1 MSTRS
6 FPPKGSSTD
15 SGCAAAS
22 APAGLTAAL
31 PRLDRPTLFARA
43 RRGRTASTS
52 RAHRLTL
59 QLSARRL
66 ACRAEGGEEAGGPPA
81 ISKPTPCD
89 RPPPRT
95 APPDAAGR
103 SQARGRHRLRPRSPQ
118 ARPHRKIRQRLPTR
132 VPPRLHRLSRSC
144 TQRAD
149 EAPAFAADRSL
160 SGRSQL
166 RCSRPA
172 DLGLP
177 RSQPAHRAVG
187 LCAAAPSR
195 TLQPGGQQSHRT
207 KADRGSP
214 SSASVGARPVR
225 LDRRGS
231 ARAAAERRF
240 GRRAAPRV
248 SAPTIFTKFRLKVA
262 GNTYGSAA

>member
-1 MSTRS
+1 M
-6 FPPKGSSTD
+6 
-15 SGCAAAS
+15 A
-22 APAGLTAAL
+22 
-31 PRLDRPTLFARA
+31 
-43 RRGRTASTS
+43 
-52 RAHRLTL
+52 
-59 QLSARRL
+59 
-66 ACRAEGGEEAGGPPA
+66 
-81 ISKPTPCD
+81 
-89 RPPPRT
+89 
-95 APPDAAGR
+95 
-103 SQARGRHRLRPRSPQ
+103 
-118 ARPHRKIRQRLPTR
+118 
-132 VPPRLHRLSRSC
+132 SRSC

-149 EAPAFAADRSL
+149 EAPACAADRSL

-187 LCAAAPSR
+187 ICAAAPSR
-195 TLQPGGQQSHRT
+195 MLQPGGQQSHRT

-231 ARAAAERRF
+231 ARAAAERRS

-262 GNTYGSAA
+262 GNTYGSAAYLLNCVAGSFRNNTGPSELRYRVTHHAASLHGTERNFTHELTQPWLNSGSR

>member
-1 MSTRS
+1 MRV
-6 FPPKGSSTD
+6 G
-15 SGCAAAS
+15 
-22 APAGLTAAL
+22 
-31 PRLDRPTLFARA
+31 
-43 RRGRTASTS
+43 
-52 RAHRLTL
+52 RAHRLAC

-66 ACRAEGGEEAGGPPA
+66 ACRAEGGKEAPCHFEADSLRPTAAADRPARRSRPLPGLRAPPPA
-81 ISKPTPCD
+81 TTLAASPPTPED
-89 RPPPRT
+89 PAEAADTGSASPP
-95 APPDAAGR
+95 APPL
-103 SQARGRHRLRPRSPQ
+103 SQ
-118 ARPHRKIRQRLPTR
+118 
-132 VPPRLHRLSRSC
+132 LHAE
-144 TQRAD
+144 RAD

-160 SGRSQL
+160 PGRSQL

-214 SSASVGARPVR
+214 SSASAGARPVR

-231 ARAAAERRF
+231 ARAAAERRS

-262 GNTYGSAA
+262 GNTYGSAAYLLNCVAGSFRNNTGPSELRYRVTHHAAGLHGP

>member
-1 MSTRS
+1 MRR
-6 FPPKGSSTD
+6 
-15 SGCAAAS
+15 AA
-22 APAGLTAAL
+22 PCGQ
-31 PRLDRPTLFARA
+31 RQR
-43 RRGRTASTS
+43 
-52 RAHRLTL
+52 HQ

-66 ACRAEGGEEAGGPPA
+66 ACRAEGEAKRPAARCHFEADSLRPTAAADRPARRSRPLPGPRAPPPA
-81 ISKPTPCD
+81 TTLAASPPTPED
-89 RPPPRT
+89 SAEAADTGSASPQPPPL
-95 APPDAAGR
+95 
-103 SQARGRHRLRPRSPQ
+103 SQLHAQRP
-118 ARPHRKIRQRLPTR
+118 
-132 VPPRLHRLSRSC
+132 
-144 TQRAD
+144 D
-149 EAPAFAADRSL
+149 EAPACAADRSL

-231 ARAAAERRF
+231 ARAAAERRP
-240 GRRAAPRV
+240 GRRAAR
-248 SAPTIFTKFRLKVA
+248 
-262 GNTYGSAA
+262 GSARRRFSQSFA